1 MLPTVVTPPAMA
13 ASEPVQKSSTQP
25 GLPGSA
31 ATWAM
36 RWAHIRCTWAS
47 MPPGITSRPP
57 ASISPAPVMVP
68 PSWANAGPAPSP
80 GRVTFLADHID
91 LVLGGLHS
99 HHQDEDELLYPK
111 LIERAPEQA
120 PMTEHV
126 EHEHEVIAT
135 ALDAALAACATWRQS
150 PSAETGEALAAAL
163 DHLNQVVQPHLDDE
177 EQKVVPLAAVTLTQ
191 QEWDAM
197 GKRGMSSV
205 PRNKRAIAAGMML
218 EPLDAA
224 DRAYMMKHV
233 PAPLRLLFPVL
244 IERPWKKYASTL
256 RTGT

>member
-1 MLPTVVTPPAMA
+1 MSTSQPIDVRDMA
-13 ASEPVQKSSTQP
+13 IVHRLFRQAYDEAA
-25 GLPGSA
+25 GLVRA
-31 ATWAM
+31 A
-36 RWAHIRCTWAS
+36 
-47 MPPGITSRPP
+47 
-57 ASISPAPVMVP
+57 
-68 PSWANAGPAPSP
+68 PAPSP

-120 PMTEHV
+120 PMTEQV
-126 EHEHEVIAT
+126 EHEHQVIAT
-135 ALDAALAACATWRQS
+135 ALDAASAACATWRQR

-163 DHLNQVVQPHLDDE
+163 DHLNEVVQPHLDDE

-197 GKRGMSSV
+197 GKRGMSSI

-218 EPLDAA
+218 EPLDAS

-233 PAPLRLLFPVL
+233 PAPLRMLFPLL

>member
-1 MLPTVVTPPAMA
+1 MSKEHPIEVRDMA
-13 ASEPVQKSSTQP
+13 IVHRLFRQAYDE
-25 GLPGSA
+25 A
-31 ATWAM
+31 A
-36 RWAHIRCTWAS
+36 RLVR
-47 MPPGITSRPP
+47 
-57 ASISPAPVMVP
+57 
-68 PSWANAGPAPSP
+68 AGPAPSS

-111 LIERAPEQA
+111 IIERAPEQA
-120 PMTEHV
+120 PMTEQV
-126 EHEHEVIAT
+126 EHEHQVIAT
-135 ALDAALAACATWRQS
+135 ALEAASAACAAWRKR

-163 DHLNQVVQPHLDDE
+163 VHLNEVVQPHLDDE

-205 PRNKRAIAAGMML
+205 PRNKRAVAAGMML
-218 EPLDAA
+218 EPLNTA

-244 IERPWKKYASTL
+244 VDRPWKKYAATL

>member
-1 MLPTVVTPPAMA
+1 MSKEHPIEVRDMAIVHRLFRQVYDEAARLVRAAPT
-13 ASEPVQKSSTQP
+13 
-25 GLPGSA
+25 
-31 ATWAM
+31 
-36 RWAHIRCTWAS
+36 
-47 MPPGITSRPP
+47 
-57 ASISPAPVMVP
+57 
-68 PSWANAGPAPSP
+68 PSP

-111 LIERAPEQA
+111 LIERVPEQA
-120 PMTEHV
+120 PMTEQV
-126 EHEHEVIAT
+126 EHEHQVIAT
-135 ALDAALAACATWRQS
+135 ALDAASAACATWRQR

-163 DHLNQVVQPHLDDE
+163 DHLNEVVQPHLDDE

-197 GKRGMSSV
+197 GKRGMNSV

-233 PAPLRLLFPVL
+233 PAPLRMLFPIM

>member
-1 MLPTVVTPPAMA
+1 MSTSQPIDVRDMA
-13 ASEPVQKSSTQP
+13 IVHRLFRQAYDE
-25 GLPGSA
+25 A
-31 ATWAM
+31 ARLVRA
-36 RWAHIRCTWAS
+36 A
-47 MPPGITSRPP
+47 
-57 ASISPAPVMVP
+57 
-68 PSWANAGPAPSP
+68 PAPSP

-120 PMTEHV
+120 PMTEQV
-126 EHEHEVIAT
+126 EHEHQIIAT
-135 ALDAALAACATWRQS
+135 ALDAASAACTAWRQR

-163 DHLNQVVQPHLDDE
+163 DHLNEVVQPHLDDE

-197 GKRGMSSV
+197 GKRGMSSI

-233 PAPLRLLFPVL
+233 PAPLRMLFPLL

>member
-1 MLPTVVTPPAMA
+1 MSKEHPIEVRDMAIVHRLFRQAYDEAARLVRARPT
-13 ASEPVQKSSTQP
+13 
-25 GLPGSA
+25 
-31 ATWAM
+31 
-36 RWAHIRCTWAS
+36 
-47 MPPGITSRPP
+47 
-57 ASISPAPVMVP
+57 
-68 PSWANAGPAPSP
+68 PSP

-91 LVLGGLHS
+91 LILGGLHS

-126 EHEHEVIAT
+126 EHEHQVIAT
-135 ALDAALAACATWRQS
+135 ALDAASAACATWRQR

-163 DHLNQVVQPHLDDE
+163 IHLNEVVQPHLDDE

-197 GKRGMSSV
+197 GKRGMNSV
-205 PRNKRAIAAGMML
+205 PRNKRGIAAGMML

-233 PAPLRLLFPVL
+233 PAPVRMLFPILV
-244 IERPWKKYASTL
+244 ERPWKKYAATL

>member
-1 MLPTVVTPPAMA
+1 MQMSKEHPIEVRDMAIVHRLFRQAYDEAARLVRADPT
-13 ASEPVQKSSTQP
+13 
-25 GLPGSA
+25 
-31 ATWAM
+31 
-36 RWAHIRCTWAS
+36 
-47 MPPGITSRPP
+47 
-57 ASISPAPVMVP
+57 
-68 PSWANAGPAPSP
+68 PSP

-99 HHQDEDELLYPK
+99 HHQEEDELLYPK
-111 LIERAPEQA
+111 LIERVPEQA
-120 PMTEHV
+120 PMTEQV
-126 EHEHEVIAT
+126 EHEHQVIAT
-135 ALDAALAACATWRQS
+135 ALDAASAACATWRQR
-150 PSAETGEALAAAL
+150 PSVETGEALAAAL
-163 DHLNQVVQPHLDDE
+163 DHLNEVVQPHLDDE

-197 GKRGMSSV
+197 GKRGMNSV

-233 PAPLRLLFPVL
+233 PAPLRMLFPIM